1 MRVLLDG
8 SAGVA
13 GVCATVGLPAADP
26 GLPELAQLYAVP
38 LTCSG
43 GGRWLRANMVT
54 SLDGAAFGADGR
66 SGSIN
71 TPADRIVLELIRA
84 LSDAVIVGAGTVRA
98 EGYSP
103 LRVNPEYA
111 GLRTSVGRRPA
122 LPLVVVSN
130 SGRLPEG
137 VAQQSPAA
145 PVLTIVPSRCGR
157 LAQLRDVLG
166 ADAVIVAGTDEVD
179 LVVALAAVADRG
191 WPHLLTEG
199 GPRLLGR
206 LLQAGLVDELDLT
219 IAPSV
224 TAGEASRVVTGPAL
238 APPSGFRLLT
248 LLEQDHTLLGRWLRD

>member
-13 GVCATVGLPAADP
+13 GVPAADP

-38 LTCSG
+38 PGLSG
-43 GGRWLRANMVT
+43 AGRWLRANMVT
-54 SLDGAAFGADGR
+54 TLDGAAFGADSR

-71 TPADRIVLELIRA
+71 TPADRVVFELIRA

-103 LRVNPEYA
+103 LRVAPEYA
-111 GLRTSVGRRPA
+111 ALRASVGRRPP

-137 VAQQSPAA
+137 LAQQSSTA
-145 PVLTIVPSRCGR
+145 PVLAVVPSRCRR

-166 ADAVIVAGTDEVD
+166 QDAVIVAGADEVD

-248 LLEQDHTLLGRWLRD
+248 LLEQDHTVLGRWLRD